1 MQVTVRE
8 YGKVEFPDARK
19 QWNANAIGWTE
30 LSRVGLDVYR
40 DFVNTPAF
48 FALLPPV
55 DGLSC
60 LDLGCG
66 EGHNTRLLANAGAQV
81 VGVDVADSFIEA
93 AGAAGQGVRYV
104 VGDGTA
110 LPFRAS
116 SFDVVTA
123 FMSLMDIAE
132 PETALREAARVLRPD
147 GFVQFSVGHPTTST
161 PVRRWVG
168 EEGGQ
173 CRALAISD
181 YFYQGLLT
189 ETWTF
194 KNVPDHLRNRHQS
207 FTVTYAR
214 RTLSGWLTAVLA
226 VGLIIEAVA
235 EPYADEATAADHPE
249 VSDTRVAPHVL
260 IVRARK
266 PSTVPTE

>member
-1 MQVTVRE
+1 MAVRE
-8 YGKVEFPDARK
+8 YGDMELPDARE
-19 QWNANAIGWTE
+19 QWNANAPAWTE
-30 LSRVGLDVYR
+30 LSRVGFDVYR
-40 DFVNTPAF
+40 DLVNTPAF
-48 FALLPPV
+48 FALLPAI

-66 EGHNTRLLANAGAQV
+66 EGHNTRLLADAGARV
-81 VGVDVADSFIEA
+81 VGLDVADLFIEA
-93 AGAAGQGVRYV
+93 AEAVGRRARYV
-104 VGDGTA
+104 IGDGTA
-110 LPFRAS
+110 LPFRTS

-123 FMSLMDIAE
+123 FMSLMDITE
-132 PETALREAARVLRPD
+132 PETALREAARVLRPG
-147 GFVQFSVGHPTTST
+147 GFVQFSVGHPTTTT

-173 CRALAISD
+173 CRALVISE

-194 KNVPDHLRNRHQS
+194 KNVPDHLRNRHES

-226 VGLIIEAVA
+226 VGLVIEAVA
-235 EPYADEATAADHPE
+235 EPCADEAAAAAYPE

-266 PSTVPTE
+266 PSTVSAE